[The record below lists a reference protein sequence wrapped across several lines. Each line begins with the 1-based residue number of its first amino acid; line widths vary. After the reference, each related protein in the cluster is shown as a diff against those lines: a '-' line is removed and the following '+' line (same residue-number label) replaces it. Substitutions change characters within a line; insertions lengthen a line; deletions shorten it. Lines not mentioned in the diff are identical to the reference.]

1 MNPEESK
8 AKKCLFGR
16 PDHKELDEYLKK
28 ELKKDVQEKNEKWNF
43 DFEKG
48 VPKEGGTFQWEKVGS
63 VETERDDSKVGESS
77 AAEKEYVKEVAKNSA
92 DKYSQLPQTPPKN
105 GRWYFVV
112 YVSAC
117 GRRGYQTGLYG
128 ARALLTGSNFVRV
141 GTTWPCESKDW
152 FDRK

>member
-8 AKKCLFGR
+8 AKKCPLGR

-48 VPKEGGTFQWEKVGS
+48 VPKAGRTFQWKKVGS

-77 AAEKEYVKEVAKNSA
+77 AAEKEEVKEVAKNSA

-105 GRWYFVV
+105 GR
-112 YVSAC
+112 
-117 GRRGYQTGLYG
+117 
-128 ARALLTGSNFVRV
+128 
-141 GTTWPCESKDW
+141 
-152 FDRK
+152 